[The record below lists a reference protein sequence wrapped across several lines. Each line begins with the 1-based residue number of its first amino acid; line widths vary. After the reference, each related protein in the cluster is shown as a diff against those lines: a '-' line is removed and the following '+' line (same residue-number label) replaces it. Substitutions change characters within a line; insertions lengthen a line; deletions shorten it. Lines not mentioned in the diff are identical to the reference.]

1 MRIAIDAM
9 GSDNSPRVEVEG
21 AVLASRE
28 TDAEILLVGDQELVQ
43 PELEKHGK
51 HGSVSI
57 IHAAEHITMEDA
69 PVTAVRRKKDASLLV
84 ALRLLKRGEAD
95 AVVSAG
101 NTGAVVIGS
110 RAVLGPL
117 HGVSRPAICQALPTM
132 TGNVVT
138 LDLGA
143 NVNCSAR
150 HLCEFAEM
158 GIAYSHYALGVEEPR
173 VGLLNIGEEALKGPE
188 VAREVHRTLTAAPHV
203 NFVGNLEP
211 KALYAGTADVAICD
225 GFIGNLMLKTSEA
238 VAKFMG
244 RLIREEFESSRMSKL
259 GAALA
264 RNALR
269 SIKRR
274 ADPNEYPGAPLLG
287 INGLVV
293 ILHGSVTPRGVANA
307 VAGTLIS
314 HANRLNEH
322 IQENIQE
329 LRTAEAHRAHLKEA
343 SGEA

>member
-1 MRIAIDAM
+1 
-9 GSDNSPRVEVEG
+9 
-21 AVLASRE
+21 
-28 TDAEILLVGDQELVQ
+28 
-43 PELEKHGK
+43 
-51 HGSVSI
+51 
-57 IHAAEHITMEDA
+57 
-69 PVTAVRRKKDASLLV
+69 
-84 ALRLLKRGEAD
+84 
-95 AVVSAG
+95 
-101 NTGAVVIGS
+101 
-110 RAVLGPL
+110 
-117 HGVSRPAICQALPTM
+117 M
-132 TGNVVT
+132 TGSVVT

-158 GIAYSHYALGVEEPR
+158 GIAYSHHALGVEAPR
-173 VGLLNIGEEALKGPE
+173 VGLLNIGEEALKGPQ
-188 VAREVHRTLTAAPHV
+188 VAKEVHRSLSAAPHV
-203 NFVGNLEP
+203 NFIGNLEP
-211 KALYAGTADVAICD
+211 KALYAGDADVAICD

-244 RLIREEFESSRMSKL
+244 KLIREEFESSRMSKI

-287 INGLVV
+287 ISGLVV

-307 VAGTLIS
+307 VAGARVS
-314 HANRLNEH
+314 HENRLNDH

-329 LRTAEAHRAHLKEA
+329 LRMADVRRAHLMEA